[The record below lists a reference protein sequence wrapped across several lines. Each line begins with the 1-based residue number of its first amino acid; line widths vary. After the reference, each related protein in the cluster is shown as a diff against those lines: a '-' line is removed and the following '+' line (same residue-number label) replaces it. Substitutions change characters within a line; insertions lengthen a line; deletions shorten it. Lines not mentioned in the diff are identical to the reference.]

1 MLSKSSHHT
10 EMYHPKDHHT
20 NDLKLEYERTS
31 TIFCEEMTTD
41 GVSSPGNVSKREL
54 QKQRTDR
61 QTDICTHTSA
71 SPSAADKNV
80 CSTPFTV
87 LYVGMGGKWDIMGV

>member
-20 NDLKLEYERTS
+20 SDLKLEYERTS

-54 QKQRTDR
+54 QKQTRTSGR
-61 QTDICTHTSA
+61 QNELAPENITATALHASSA
-71 SPSAADKNV
+71 NK
-80 CSTPFTV
+80 
-87 LYVGMGGKWDIMGV
+87 